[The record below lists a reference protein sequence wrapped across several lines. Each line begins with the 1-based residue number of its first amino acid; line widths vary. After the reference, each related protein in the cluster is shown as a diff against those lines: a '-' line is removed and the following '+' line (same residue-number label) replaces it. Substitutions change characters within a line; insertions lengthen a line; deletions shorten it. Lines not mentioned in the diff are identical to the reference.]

1 MTPAVSSVLR
11 FSSRMF
17 LFMIAIILP
26 VLTFKQQESTVDST
40 SGSNANSHESKA
52 NAEFLLG
59 NSLYQKGDF
68 RSAVMKYKIA
78 IGMNP
83 TIASYYSNLGNCLR
97 ETKDYED
104 SVMVLQ
110 KAIYLNVGYSKNWYS
125 LGVTYQYMGKYDE
138 AILAY
143 SNATSISDDFL
154 NAHYNKGS
162 KFTHELYIKL
172 DRHALK

>member
-1 MTPAVSSVLR
+1 MSTAVSSVLR
-11 FSSRMF
+11 LSFRTF
-17 LFMIAIILP
+17 LVTIAIIVP
-26 VLTFKQQESTVDST
+26 VFTYKQESTVDGTIRST
-40 SGSNANSHESKA
+40 ENSQESIA

-59 NSLYQKGDF
+59 NSLYQSGDF
-68 RSAVMKYKIA
+68 KSAILKYKVA

-83 TIASYYSNLGNCLR
+83 SVSSYYSNLGNCLR

-104 SVMVLQ
+104 SLLVLQ

-125 LGVTYQYMGKYDE
+125 LGVTYQHMGRYDE

-143 SNATSISDDFL
+143 NNATTISDDFL

-162 KFTHELYIKL
+162 HLQSFKIH
-172 DRHALK
+172 